1 MAERNFTLVFY
12 YVPEDK
18 DDVDVPN
25 AFGIKK
31 AIQDL
36 RLTDIQA
43 QFPLEG
49 QYHFRFKYKH
59 GTEYV
64 WLDLVNPNCKIPMI
78 DGRIVM
84 KVTRKSWTNSDSSR
98 SFSVPVDQPMTV
110 PVKSQPPPAKKGPLL
125 EGLDSP
131 KIAPAE
137 APFRMDSVPIVKN
150 VTFGESSKKHK

>member
-1 MAERNFTLVFY
+1 MSERNFTLVFY

-25 AFGIKK
+25 AFGVKK

-64 WLDLVNPNCKIPMI
+64 WLDLVNPNCKIPI
-78 DGRIVM
+78 VDGRIVM
-84 KVTRKSWTNSDSSR
+84 KVTRKTWSNDSAKQ
-98 SFSVPVDQPMTV
+98 FSVPESTPVEKVIIPQVKTQV
-110 PVKSQPPPAKKGPLL
+110 PKKGMLL

-131 KIAPAE
+131 KIIPAE
-137 APFRMDSVPIVKN
+137 QPFRVDSLPQSKN
-150 VTFGESSKKHK
+150 V